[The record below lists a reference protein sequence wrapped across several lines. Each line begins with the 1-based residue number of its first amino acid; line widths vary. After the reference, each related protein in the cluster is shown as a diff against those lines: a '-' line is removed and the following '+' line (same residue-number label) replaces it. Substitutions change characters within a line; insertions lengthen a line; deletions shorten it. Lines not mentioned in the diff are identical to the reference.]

1 MRWWSVVRIDA
12 GVENTEHARPTILRA
27 QHRLRGAPNKTFNI
41 LDKKGGVD
49 VEDEGPGTGNMKK
62 AIHMEDI
69 LLTPNHG
76 SVVGTLVDED
86 TENRHLPSS

>member
-1 MRWWSVVRIDA
+1 
-12 GVENTEHARPTILRA
+12 
-27 QHRLRGAPNKTFNI
+27 
-41 LDKKGGVD
+41 
-49 VEDEGPGTGNMKK
+49 MKK

-86 TENRHLPSS
+86 TENRHLPSNGLNQAKSSLNGGWGVNRAQGVVS